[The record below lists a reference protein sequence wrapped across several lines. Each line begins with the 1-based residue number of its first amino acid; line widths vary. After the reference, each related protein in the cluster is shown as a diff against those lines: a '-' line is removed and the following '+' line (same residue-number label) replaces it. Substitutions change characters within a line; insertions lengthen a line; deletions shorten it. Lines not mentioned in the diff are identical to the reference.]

1 MNPQLAEPL
10 REYRSSGAKGSDRM
24 VPTVPSMKALAA
36 DLKLAG
42 IDPGTRATGF
52 VDFHSL
58 RMTCSTLMAVA
69 GMTSRTR
76 QAQMRHSDPK
86 LTENVYMDATL
97 LPVAAELQKV
107 PAIPSPT
114 AAAPASIP
122 IAAVSAKSH
131 RQTA

>member
-1 MNPQLAEPL
+1 
-10 REYRSSGAKGSDRM
+10 
-24 VPTVPSMKALAA
+24 MKALTA
-36 DLKLAG
+36 DLKFVG
-42 IDPGTRATGF
+42 IDPGSRAAGL

-76 QAQMRHSDPK
+76 QVQMRHSDPK
-86 LTENVYMDATL
+86 LTENVHMDATL

-114 AAAPASIP
+114 AVAPASIP
-122 IAAVSAKSH
+122 ITSGMAARS
-131 RQTA
+131 RRTA